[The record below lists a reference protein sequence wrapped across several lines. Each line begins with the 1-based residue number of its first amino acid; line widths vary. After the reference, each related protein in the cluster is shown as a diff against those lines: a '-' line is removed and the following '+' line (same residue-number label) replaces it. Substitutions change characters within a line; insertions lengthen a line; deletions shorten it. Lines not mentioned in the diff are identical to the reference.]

1 MLTPEQIRQVKGMGC
16 LQDKRYEDVFNVRVL
31 TKNGR
36 LTTDTAR
43 IILDAADKFGSGKIA
58 MTTRLTI
65 EIQGVKYDN
74 IPGLIEFLAQHGLEP
89 GGTGFVHAMGQ
100 DVPITWTPA
109 GLGGDFADGTVTAGG
124 LEFAAG
130 EGKLVLTWSREL
142 PEEYSNDLPPEH
154 YIANMED

>member
-1 MLTPEQIRQVKGMGC
+1 MKRFFCALLAALILCGCGGPALRAGYYLLPLEESEGMPF
-16 LQDKRYEDVFNVRVL
+16 YF
-31 TKNGR
+31 
-36 LTTDTAR
+36 
-43 IILDAADKFGSGKIA
+43 S
-58 MTTRLTI
+58 
-65 EIQGVKYDN
+65 
-74 IPGLIEFLAQHGLEP
+74 LEP

>member
-1 MLTPEQIRQVKGMGC
+1 MKRLFCALLAVLILCGCGGPALRAGYYLLPLEESEGMPF
-16 LQDKRYEDVFNVRVL
+16 YF
-31 TKNGR
+31 
-36 LTTDTAR
+36 
-43 IILDAADKFGSGKIA
+43 S
-58 MTTRLTI
+58 
-65 EIQGVKYDN
+65 
-74 IPGLIEFLAQHGLEP
+74 LEP
-89 GGTGFVHAMGQ
+89 DGTGFVHAMGQ